1 MKLISK
7 LDRYLEDKNYE
18 IIIKENQ
25 VNIINFQEIIDFSIS
40 KISLRCD
47 NKIINIEGKNLI
59 ITKMLDS
66 ELLIRGIIFNISI
79 NYLIIHKILEVYD
92 E

>member
-1 MKLISK
+1 MRLISK

-25 VNIINFQEIIDFSIS
+25 INIINFREIIDFSTN
-40 KISLRCD
+40 KISLKCD

-59 ITKMLDS
+59 ISKMLDE
-66 ELLIRGIIFNISI
+66 ELLITGIIFNIRI
-79 NYLIIHKILEVYD
+79 N
-92 E
+92 

>member
-18 IIIKENQ
+18 IIIKENKI
-25 VNIINFQEIIDFSIS
+25 NIINFKEIIDFTVN
-40 KISLRCD
+40 KISLKCD

-59 ITKMLDS
+59 ISKMLDD
-66 ELLIRGIIFNISI
+66 ELLVTGTIYNIRI
-79 NYLIIHKILEVYD
+79 N
-92 E
+92 

>member
-1 MKLISK
+1 MRLISK
-7 LDRYLEDKNYE
+7 LDRYLEDKKYQ

-47 NKIINIEGKNLI
+47 NKIVNIEGKNLI
-59 ITKMLDS
+59 ISKMLDN
-66 ELLIRGIIFNISI
+66 EVLIIGIIFNVRI
-79 NYLIIHKILEVYD
+79 N
-92 E
+92 

>member
-7 LDRYLEDKNYE
+7 LDRYLEERNYE
-18 IIIKENQ
+18 IILKDNKI
-25 VNIINFQEIIDFSIS
+25 NIINYKEILDFSES

-59 ITKMLDS
+59 ISKMLDE
-66 ELLIRGIIFNISI
+66 ELLITGIIFNIRI
-79 NYLIIHKILEVYD
+79 N
-92 E
+92 